1 MRFYDGIA
9 RCDDEKTSK
18 KLAPR
23 VSRTF
28 LIHQRKIGSR
38 LIYTWLVSVYRSN
51 ISLSHHSL
59 CGSVDDG
66 LQGSHPQY
74 QDTILTIEELRA
86 QLNSCFT

>member
-1 MRFYDGIA
+1 MNIIYIRQ
-9 RCDDEKTSK
+9 
-18 KLAPR
+18 
-23 VSRTF
+23 
-28 LIHQRKIGSR
+28 HKIDNR
-38 LIYTWLVSVYRSN
+38 LIWVVSVYRSN
-51 ISLSHHSL
+51 ISLSRHSL